1 MTRKLYV
8 VALLLEDKSNCAW
21 IPSWCHRG
29 LLWVSAWSENRTRIR
44 QVRLYHVN
52 HKALSARFAH
62 VGFGLE
68 NRHRSITWLDVAKGN
83 LTGLCLSPMALCY
96 PRFLLSVL
104 YAGC

>member
-1 MTRKLYV
+1 M
-8 VALLLEDKSNCAW
+8 
-21 IPSWCHRG
+21 
-29 LLWVSAWSENRTRIR
+29 
-44 QVRLYHVN
+44 RLYHVN

-104 YAGC
+104 YAGCYGHFNYVLLFCVHFVLSFGCSD